1 MRVSRGFDHSPAS
14 VTAARRFV
22 TETLRGVAADTIEVV
37 ELLVSEL
44 ATNCVRHTAERF
56 ELTIVRGERE
66 IRVEA
71 VDFGGGE
78 PAKRS
83 PGPTEPNGRG
93 LQIVDMLST
102 EWGCEPRA
110 TGGKTVWF
118 RVALG
123 APAGAMCAH
132 V

>member
-1 MRVSRGFDHSPAS
+1 MRASRAFDHSPAS

-22 TETLRGVAADTIEVV
+22 TEALPGVAADTIEVV

-44 ATNCVRHTAERF
+44 ATNCVRHTRARF
-56 ELTIVRGERE
+56 EVTIVQSEHE

-71 VDFGGGE
+71 VDSGGGA
-78 PAKRS
+78 PAKRF

-102 EWGCEPRA
+102 EWGCEPA
-110 TGGKTVWF
+110 AAGGKTVWF
-118 RVALG
+118 RVATG
-123 APAGAMCAH
+123 APSGAECATA
-132 V
+132 